1 MKHLF
6 TALFVLTSV
15 ATASAEVIDFSAET
29 CQQFR
34 GTSKDRLEVILGWL
48 DGYYKRENDAPSM
61 NLQVVS
67 SNEKKLMDYCAEHPE
82 VSLFTATAKLFDK

>member
-1 MKHLF
+1 
-6 TALFVLTSV
+6 
-15 ATASAEVIDFSAET
+15 
-29 CQQFR
+29 
-34 GTSKDRLEVILGWL
+34 LEVILGWL